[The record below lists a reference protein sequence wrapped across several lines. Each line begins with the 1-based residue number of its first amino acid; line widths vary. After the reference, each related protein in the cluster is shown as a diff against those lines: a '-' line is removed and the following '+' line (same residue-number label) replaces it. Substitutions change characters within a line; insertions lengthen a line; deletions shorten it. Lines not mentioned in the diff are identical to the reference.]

1 MRTSAGLLP
10 YRVVDGSIEVF
21 LVHMGGPFWARKDE
35 GAWSLAKGE
44 YVRGEEEPLEVA
56 EREFAEEVGRPA
68 PTGERLPLGEVRQS
82 GKVVTAYAVLTDEDL
97 AFVRSNVV
105 QIEWPP
111 RSGRMIGVPEVDRA
125 GWMTLE
131 QARVRLV
138 KGQRA
143 FLDRL
148 PVPGEG

>member
-10 YRVVDGSIEVF
+10 YRVVDGSVEVF

-44 YVRGEEEPLEVA
+44 YTPGEEDPLEVA

-68 PTGERLPLGEVRQS
+68 PAGERLPLGEVRQS

-97 AFVRSNVV
+97 AFVGSNVV
-105 QIEWPP
+105 RIEWPP

-125 GWMTLE
+125 EWMTLE
-131 QARVRLV
+131 QARVRMV